1 MYLYFSFENLGNF
14 LNSNIFIRKHLLL
27 EAIFFYIFYIH
38 QNITDAR
45 PEILQAHGV
54 VFIRSGNPEQPAR
67 FPRSPTY

>member
-38 QNITDAR
+38 H
-45 PEILQAHGV
+45 ILIKIIFRGK
-54 VFIRSGNPEQPAR
+54 IW
-67 FPRSPTY
+67 